1 MIHCVGGDQDH
12 WPLEIR
18 TAGAFGLTG
27 VENQEHV
34 HGGVSGIVTKDQL
47 GRPRPQR
54 FAEFRHIHAGRA
66 VPAELDAYL
75 QGGDLLILNIC
86 WGLHRRSS

>member
-54 FAEFRHIHAGRA
+54 FAEFRHCCFANK
-66 VPAELDAYL
+66 L
-75 QGGDLLILNIC
+75 QKIFMQSAKKK
-86 WGLHRRSS
+86 RRLKEF

>member
-54 FAEFRHIHAGRA
+54 LQSSAISMRGAQCPQNLTPTFKAGTC
-66 VPAELDAYL
+66 LF
-75 QGGDLLILNIC
+75 
-86 WGLHRRSS
+86 